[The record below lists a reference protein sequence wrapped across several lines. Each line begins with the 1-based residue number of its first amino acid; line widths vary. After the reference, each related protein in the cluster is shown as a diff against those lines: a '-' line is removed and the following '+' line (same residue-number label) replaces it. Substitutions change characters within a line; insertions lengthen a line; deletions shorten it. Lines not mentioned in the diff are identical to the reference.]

1 MDCGRCILD
10 PLPYEPQSFHDI
22 VEADL
27 RRAARLVIKVQDEID
42 PQFRV
47 ATPEGDYWLAVTLP
61 GEAAERN
68 AMLRRI
74 GTFLAWKRATAFT
87 LASELVDPDC
97 VYCVG
102 VAGRERHACL
112 SRIRR
117 YPTPWSAANFGTI
130 EWLPETSIDP
140 VIAALLPD
148 GPRPMTPKEV
158 AASEKW
164 FGRDGRFPA
173 VHIATGEVRGLS

>member
-1 MDCGRCILD
+1 M
-10 PLPYEPQSFHDI
+10 PTSAPQTFRDI

-42 PQFRV
+42 PQFRI

-61 GEAAERN
+61 GDATERN

-74 GTFLAWKRATAFT
+74 RAFLAWKQATAFT
-87 LASELVDPDC
+87 FASELVDPDC

-102 VAGRERHACL
+102 IAGRERHACL

-117 YPTPWSAANFGTI
+117 HPMPWTAASFGTI

-140 VIAALLPD
+140 EIAALLPD

-158 AASEKW
+158 AAAEKW
-164 FGRDGRFPA
+164 FGREGRFPA
-173 VHIATGEVRGLS
+173 VHIATGELRGLG

>member
-1 MDCGRCILD
+1 MD
-10 PLPYEPQSFHDI
+10 PLSHEPQVFRGI

-42 PQFRV
+42 PQFRI

-61 GEAAERN
+61 GEATERK
-68 AMLRRI
+68 AMLLRI
-74 GTFLAWKRATAFT
+74 GTFMTWKQATAFT

-102 VAGRERHACL
+102 VAGCERYACL

-117 YPTPWSAANFGTI
+117 HPTPWTAASFDAV
-130 EWLPETSIDP
+130 EWLPAAAIDP
-140 VIAALLPD
+140 VIAALLPQ

-158 AASEKW
+158 AAAEKW
-164 FGRDGRFPA
+164 FGRGGRFPA
-173 VHIATGEVRGLS
+173 VHIATGEVRGLG